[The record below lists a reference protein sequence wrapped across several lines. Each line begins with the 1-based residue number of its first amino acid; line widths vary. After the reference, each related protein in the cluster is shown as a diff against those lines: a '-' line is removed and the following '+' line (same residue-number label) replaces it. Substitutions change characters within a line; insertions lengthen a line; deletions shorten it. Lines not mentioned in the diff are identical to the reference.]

1 MVKKKIIALILMVG
15 VISSSSM
22 IINKVQASNKTNNGI
37 TVMPYKASS
46 QVNTSGYQIDKFDK
60 VENVSWLS
68 NNEVLTLTKKA
79 EVEKTGYYTSFN
91 TRYCSIYNLNTK
103 NSKDFKDV
111 NISVFIGVSPD
122 KKYVLYEEP
131 KYIAS
136 SQEDWQKSFDSGELL
151 HSDIKILNLSTGE
164 VTKLNTEYKNHDV
177 ECKWIST
184 NKVLANYNNKW
195 SIIGI
200 DGKVY
205 AQGDYKKGE
214 SFGSRLS
221 GTEIKDSGDSVEG
234 KIYYNQVEYGKV
246 GTALLSIDVKT
257 KEIKSIFSN
266 KNSIHAEKQGK
277 TIIMDNY
284 TDNGEISPGVY
295 NRTFGAYILDES
307 GKILKDI
314 KLPAYSN
321 DFILSPDGSKAAYV
335 EINLPRDGKAA
346 RIDGNTPK
354 DASSLKII
362 NTKTGEVKEVMK
374 CSTISNICWD
384 KSGTS
389 LSFTSGNSSYRPISV
404 NLNAKDGAKVM
415 VNPTNSNKNKDID
428 TYIVNFDN

>member
-1 MVKKKIIALILMVG
+1 MVKKNIIALILMVG

-22 IINKVQASNKTNNGI
+22 IISNVKASNDTQNGI
-37 TVMPYKASS
+37 TVMPYKASAK
-46 QVNTSGYQIDKFDK
+46 VNTSGYQIDKFDK
-60 VENVSWLS
+60 VESAAWLS

-103 NSKDFKDV
+103 TSKDFKDV

-122 KKYVLYEEP
+122 KKYVLYQEP

-136 SQEDWQKSFDSGELL
+136 SQEGWQKSFDSGELM

-164 VTKLNTEYKNHDV
+164 VSKFNTEYNNHDV
-177 ECKWIST
+177 EYKWINN
-184 NKVLANYNNKW
+184 NKILANYHNKW

-200 DGKVY
+200 DSKVY

-214 SFGSRLS
+214 FDDAWIS
-221 GTEIKDSGDSVEG
+221 GTDIKDSGDTVEG
-234 KIYYNQVEYGKV
+234 KIYYTQWENGKI
-246 GTALLSIDVKT
+246 GTTLLSIDVKT
-257 KEIKSIFSN
+257 KEIKSILFN
-266 KNSIHAEKQGK
+266 KNSLHAEKQGK

-295 NRTFGAYILDES
+295 NRSFGAYILDEN

-314 KLPAYSN
+314 KLPECNSGN
-321 DFILSPDGSKAAYV
+321 FMLSPDGSKAAYA
-335 EINLPRDGKAA
+335 E
-346 RIDGNTPK
+346 GNAPK
-354 DASSLKII
+354 DASSLKVID
-362 NTKTGEVKEVMK
+362 TKTGEIKEVMK

-384 KSGTS
+384 SSGTS
-389 LSFTSGNSSYRPISV
+389 LSFTSGNSSYMPISISLDTK
-404 NLNAKDGAKVM
+404 NGTKV
-415 VNPTNSNKNKDID
+415 VKAANSAVKPTNSNENNNID